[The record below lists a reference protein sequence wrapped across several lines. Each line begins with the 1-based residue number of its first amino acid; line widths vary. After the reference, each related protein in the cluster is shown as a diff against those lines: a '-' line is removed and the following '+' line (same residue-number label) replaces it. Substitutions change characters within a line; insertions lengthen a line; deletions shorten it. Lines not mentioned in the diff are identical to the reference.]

1 MKNKLKKLLAVA
13 LSAAFI
19 LTAVPLSGFAAVSGL
34 YIDDGKLYDGT
45 NAQFTSALSAG
56 DKIDGSKAA
65 GAFYAVI
72 NGSKDLTAANYGE
85 KSFVGKTENSEA
97 SASSENTYFTSYTVP
112 AAPEGYKEPVTP
124 SVEKASDFYW
134 NSDESAA
141 YSGNVLK
148 LEFTPIQYQVE
159 FDLNGGKLAEGL
171 TLSTS
176 AVNYNES
183 FNLPTASEVKKDG
196 FVLTGWSDGEK
207 TYPIENTVKNLSSK
221 DGEKITLVAVW
232 SESEKDDSNTDTF
245 TVTYYSENEQYGS
258 VQTYKSGEA
267 ITLPTPPQKDGY
279 VFEGWVID
287 NDQTKLPEK
296 MPAENIKAY
305 ASWALASISVKYI
318 VDEVETSATT
328 ALYGSDIALTVPTD
342 PKKDGYTFEGWFDA
356 DGNNVYSYKTVPSK
370 DLVFSA
376 RWLKDGNVTY
386 YVDGKTYE
394 SYSVTEGE
402 AIPVPSD
409 PEKFGKIFAGWDP
422 EVPEKMPAEDLSFN
436 ATWETD
442 KEFVSVVVGGTLIAG
457 GVVAAIAGA
466 GAAAIT
472 GISIIGGIIALI
484 GGISLVNGKTYT
496 ATYKVD
502 GEVYKTYSVKAGNA
516 IPVPSDPE
524 KDGFVFAGW
533 NPEIPEKMPKSDIT
547 FTATWKEAETEKV
560 EDNISVEVPS
570 TGSTAAGIAAF
581 FALSVSAAAIILLA
595 KKKKNK

>member
-1 MKNKLKKLLAVA
+1 MKNKLKKLLAVT

-34 YIDDGKLYDGT
+34 YIDDGKLYDST
-45 NAQFTSALSAG
+45 NAQFTSALSVG

-85 KSFVGKTENSEA
+85 KSFVGKNENFEA

-112 AAPEGYKEPVTP
+112 AAPEGYKEPITP

-134 NSDESAA
+134 NSDESTA

-176 AVNYNES
+176 AVSYNES

-207 TYPIENTVKNLSSK
+207 TYPLENAVKNLSSK
-221 DGEKITLVAVW
+221 GGEKITLVAVW
-232 SESEKDDSNTDTF
+232 SESEKDDSNTDAF
-245 TVTYYSENEQYGS
+245 TVTYYSENKQYGN
-258 VQTYKSGEA
+258 VQTYKSGET

-305 ASWALASISVKYI
+305 ASWTLASISVKYI
-318 VDEVETSATT
+318 VDEVEASSAT

-402 AIPVPSD
+402 AIPVPSN

-422 EVPEKMPAEDLSFN
+422 EVPEKMPSEDLSFN

-457 GVVAAIAGA
+457 GIVAAIAGA

-533 NPEIPEKMPKSDIT
+533 DPEIPEEMPKSDIT